1 MCPRRSSDCSIAEF
15 ELNYR
20 TGSGS
25 DVAVLVPLNE
35 SLCAAQRPGRYTART
50 DECVRVDLATAQLPN
65 LSSTTEQEAVATW
78 PFRNTQALVE
88 WHRNGQVAT
97 ASCSVVECSAV
108 EYRFTLGRLEHC
120 PHWTTVDCIQ
130 GRILVARY
138 TISKSTFTCGWS
150 SVIST

>member
-25 DVAVLVPLNE
+25 DVAVSVPLNE
-35 SLCAAQRPGRYTART
+35 TLSIAKRPGRCTART

-78 PFRNTQALVE
+78 PFRCHSTKPCLL
-88 WHRNGQVAT
+88 RNGQVAAQHALMNVS
-97 ASCSVVECSAV
+97 AS
-108 EYRFTLGRLEHC
+108 
-120 PHWTTVDCIQ
+120 I
-130 GRILVARY
+130 
-138 TISKSTFTCGWS
+138 
-150 SVIST
+150 

>member
-97 ASCSVVECSAV
+97 ASCSVVEFFI
-108 EYRFTLGRLEHC
+108 RMFNLGRCRLVMGGPTAQNSVTELPPPFC
-120 PHWTTVDCIQ
+120 VWSLVQIVSATYAQ
-130 GRILVARY
+130 GEN
-138 TISKSTFTCGWS
+138 
-150 SVIST
+150 